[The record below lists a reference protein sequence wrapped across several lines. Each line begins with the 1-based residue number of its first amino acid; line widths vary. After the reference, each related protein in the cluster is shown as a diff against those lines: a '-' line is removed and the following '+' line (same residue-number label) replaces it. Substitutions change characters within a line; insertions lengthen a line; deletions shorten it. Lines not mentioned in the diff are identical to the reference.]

1 MGKCTAEINILA
13 QVPKSALYSSPP
25 SPPHSLSGYFSRY
38 IPSLNVALPILSYTS
53 RTLYY
58 ILSFLQENEICCGRF
73 ASVDNGLDGPNF
85 TPDSAVTTT
94 PVVTT
99 PVPTPVP
106 TPAATT
112 TPPAVPTDTASQ
124 SALQP
129 SSTIS
134 TSQSSAIQPSSS
146 PTSVPVPCIPDATTP
161 GNLTCTDTNS
171 FCNTTS
177 QLCNA
182 KLANDSPCS
191 SDIECLSGSCNNN
204 VCSDGQSD
212 AGSTATTESGS
223 KSNTLIKVAITGGVV
238 GLVAV
243 LGLAFWAIRSRR
255 KKQSGGYKSGG
266 PGIAPSVYNDA
277 TSLNVEKRTSN
288 GGYPFSAPYTGF
300 SSNNIQEPA
309 SARYVNSVQASNRV
323 NDQEGY
329 VDQRMMTD
337 YNTAQNTDQN
347 GGFSNND
354 GNYYS
359 DEYNNS
365 SFDQRSPPTFPPSAV
380 VVPIPERQLREGKM
394 SDNDSGHNAKLD
406 LAIAAR
412 DLLKQGTGNPE
423 VMLNGDAV
431 SAKSPRDS
439 NGSYISNQDDDN
451 FLTTEPMYL
460 GIDNFAEDDM
470 RTTKNK
476 TANGRYKMQSMY
488 SRDSTFFAGAQ
499 NAPPNPRAVQRR
511 SSSKRTLDAFGAGD
525 AGSDYSDDE
534 SIISVSRVPQA
545 SVSTQHAPIF
555 KSYQASA
562 EDGSNMSERYRHGRN

>member
-1 MGKCTAEINILA
+1 MRSAVVVLLQLIMALTALTLLVYA
-13 QVPKSALYSSPP
+13 APQDPAVSPA
-25 SPPHSLSGYFSRY
+25 PP
-38 IPSLNVALPILSYTS
+38 
-53 RTLYY
+53 
-58 ILSFLQENEICCGRF
+58 
-73 ASVDNGLDGPNF
+73 
-85 TPDSAVTTT
+85 AVTTAAPAPAPT
-94 PVVTT
+94 AAPNDTAVV
-99 PVPTPVP
+99 PA
-106 TPAATT
+106 PAATT
-112 TPPAVPTDTASQ
+112 SVATPPAGTTVVPPAVPTDTAPQPAQQPSTTIPSSQ
-124 SALQP
+124 SP
-129 SSTIS
+129 
-134 TSQSSAIQPSSS
+134 AIQPSSS
-146 PTSVPVPCIPDATTP
+146 PTSAPVPCIPDATIP

-171 FCNTTS
+171 FCNITS

-191 SDIECLSGSCNNN
+191 SAIECLSGSCNNN

-223 KSNTLIKVAITGGVV
+223 KSNTLVKIAITGGIV

-255 KKQSGGYKSGG
+255 KKQSDGYKSAG
-266 PGIAPSVYNDA
+266 PGVSPSVYNDA

-300 SSNNIQEPA
+300 SSNNIQEPT
-309 SARYVNSVQASNRV
+309 STHYVNSVQASNRA
-323 NDQEGY
+323 ND
-329 VDQRMMTD
+329 MTD
-337 YNTAQNTDQN
+337 YNAAQNTDQN

-359 DEYNNS
+359 EEYNNS

-394 SDNDSGHNAKLD
+394 ADNDSEHNAKLD

-412 DLLKQGTGNPE
+412 DLLKQGTSNPE
-423 VMLNGDAV
+423 VMLNSDAV
-431 SAKSPRDS
+431 TAKSPRDS

-470 RTTKNK
+470 RATKNK
-476 TANGRYKMQSMY
+476 TTNGRYKMQSMY

-511 SSSKRTLDAFGAGD
+511 SSSKRTLDAFGGGD

-562 EDGSNMSERYRHGRN
+562 EDGSERYRRGRN